1 MIFWNKATY
10 EQKID
15 RLNKFFNKHVI
26 KKDINECW
34 GWKGHLLQGRGKLL
48 FNTKAIQA
56 HRASWMIYKGKIP
69 EGLIVCHLCDNKIC
83 SNPNHLFL
91 GTKKDNSIDMARK
104 GRQRCQLLSMYD
116 VIEIR
121 KMLGN
126 KIMGKSIANKFKVS
140 VATISDIK
148 LRKTW
153 NHLN

>member
-15 RLNKFFNKHVI
+15 RLTKFFNKHVI

-34 GWKGHLLQGRGKLL
+34 GWNGHLLQGRGKLL
-48 FNTKAIQA
+48 FNKKAIQA
-56 HRASWMIYKGKIP
+56 HRASWMIYKGEIP
-69 EGLIVCHLCDNKIC
+69 GGFIVCHSCDNQIC
-83 SNPNHLFL
+83 SNPSHLFL

-104 GRQRCQLLSMYD
+104 GRQRCQRLSVSN

-126 KIMGKSIANKFKVS
+126 RTMGKIIANQFKVS

-148 LRKTW
+148 LKKTW